1 MMIFP
6 EIQTLSIVFNC
17 LFFYVPELTKAGVN
31 LKALEDRIRAE
42 GRILPGPVLKVSSFL
57 NHQMDADF
65 IMELGAELARR
76 YADAGVTKI
85 LTIESSGIAVAVAC
99 GAALH
104 VPVLFAKK
112 HLTSNVSGD
121 LYQTIVHSYTHGTD
135 YTVIVEREYLEA
147 NDRVLI
153 VDDFL
158 ANGRAIEGL
167 LDLIRQAGAE
177 AVGAGIVIEK
187 GFQEGGSRLREDGLR
202 VESLAVIERMD
213 ADGIEFRGSC

>member
-1 MMIFP
+1 
-6 EIQTLSIVFNC
+6 
-17 LFFYVPELTKAGVN
+17 
-31 LKALEDRIRAE
+31 LKKLEDRILAE
-42 GRILPGPVLKVSSFL
+42 GKILPGPVLKVSSFL

-76 YADAGVTKI
+76 YEDAGVTKI
-85 LTIESSGIAVAVAC
+85 LTIESSGIAIAVAC

-112 HLTSNVSGD
+112 HITSNVSGD

-135 YTVIVEREYLEA
+135 YTVVVEREYLNAE
-147 NDRVLI
+147 DRVLI

-158 ANGRAIEGL
+158 ANGKAIEGL

-177 AVGAGIVIEK
+177 AVGAGIAIEK
-187 GFQEGGSRLREDGLR
+187 GFQEGGAKLRENGLR
-202 VESLAVIERMD
+202 VESLAIVDEMSE
-213 ADGIEFRGSC
+213 DGIRFRPET